1 MGIILAFITPHGSEA
16 IPQLAGDKMKAF
28 AKTTIGMEKI
38 AKSMKKQKIDT
49 IIIATPHNLRLKGNI
64 GVITTEFA
72 EGTLEDQNASIKIRV
87 QCNKPL
93 AEEILYA
100 SEKSKLPV
108 VGVNYGT
115 NEGPASCM
123 PMDWGTLIP
132 LWFVKNQLE
141 NPRVVTITP
150 SREIPLENLVELG
163 KLIAQTAAKS
173 DTRIAFVASADQA
186 HTHKAE
192 GPYGFH
198 PRATEFDKLVQ
209 KAVKEDDL
217 RMLLNLEP
225 QLIEDTK
232 PDSIWQMAIL
242 TGVLEKTPM
251 KGKLISYQAPTYFG
265 LLCATYSLK

>member
-1 MGIILAFITPHGSEA
+1 MGIVLACITPHGSEA

-28 AKTTIGMEKI
+28 AKTTLGMEKI

-49 IIIATPHNLRLKGNI
+49 VIIATPHNLRLKGNI

-72 EGTLEDQNASIKIRV
+72 EGTLEDQNGSIKVRV
-87 QCNKPL
+87 QCNKSL
-93 AEEILYA
+93 AEEILHA
-100 SEKSKLPV
+100 GEKSKLPV

-132 LWFVKNQLE
+132 LWFFKQQLE
-141 NPRVVTITP
+141 TPRAVIITP
-150 SREIPLENLVELG
+150 SREIPIENLVEFGNLT
-163 KLIAQTAAKS
+163 AQTAAKL

-186 HTHKAE
+186 HTHKAK

-198 PRATEFDKLVQ
+198 PRSTEFDRLVK
-209 KAVKEDDL
+209 KAVEQDDL
-217 RMLLNLEP
+217 KMLLNLEP
-225 QLIEDTK
+225 QLLEDAK

-242 TGVLEKTPM
+242 VGVLERIPM

-265 LLCATYSLK
+265 LLCATYLPR